1 MLAFLAGCVFK
12 ALTGGDL
19 REDLSCMLNA
29 LPEALGVPRLC
40 KATASDIRSPC
51 FPCNGQKVVRRP
63 LWDPRATLA
72 AASPAPVL
80 EAMKESP
87 TPPVSSS
94 GDDCTTDGSAVPSA
108 SPSNPTSASTS
119 KALVPAGPVV
129 ATAPSASCPASEDA
143 PAATCC
149 GEVQA
154 ESSSGG
160 DENDD
165 VSSYMQG
172 EVRLV
177 VTFEDG
183 SFRRFSKSVVEDFRK
198 LPLDAF
204 EERHGLQCWRSEGK
218 IGRGGYGLVH
228 VGLLQRPDGTT
239 RPVAAKL
246 FLGGLTKAKEQLNRE
261 VGAAM
266 QLQQACATASSSSS
280 SSSSPEQP
288 LPLLAAAERSPF
300 VRLLCHGGRPGQL
313 PMMVMELAKGC
324 VASELED
331 ATEKRDEIWA
341 QMEATQQQAD
351 AAAAANTDVAS
362 MSDNVTR
369 ARPAAPPGSGVLP
382 APRPPPPP
390 PGFEPLPAASPR
402 PCPPPPGFHA
412 LPAAPRPPLPPP
424 GFAPLLASPPV
435 PASAPAS
442 AATSAAEDPL
452 LPSVRVARAPP
463 GFPVPGTAS
472 APRCRDV
479 WEDVALL
486 PLKQVLAILVSLA
499 AAIKAMHRVGLV
511 HNDVKPAN
519 MLHRADDTYCLADF
533 GLAEQLSPADPTGTF
548 FFEMACGT
556 RHYMAPEVQSN
567 VPLTAAVDVYS
578 FGITALCV
586 AVTGSNSAAAD
597 WFAQQSW
604 WPAGDAP
611 AAARAFPAGIFPS
624 YLPLSL
630 ELLLL
635 DCVAWDP
642 QERPTAEQVVQRLAA
657 IWEEVVVC
665 GY

>member
-1 MLAFLAGCVFK
+1 MLSFLAGCVFK

-129 ATAPSASCPASEDA
+129 APAPSASCPASEDA

-198 LPLDAF
+198 LLLDAF

-324 VASELED
+324 VASVLED

-362 MSDNVTR
+362 MPDNVTR

-390 PGFEPLPAASPR
+390 PGFEPLLAASPR

-424 GFAPLLASPPV
+424 IALSHNSCIGF
-435 PASAPAS
+435 
-442 AATSAAEDPL
+442 
-452 LPSVRVARAPP
+452 
-463 GFPVPGTAS
+463 
-472 APRCRDV
+472 
-479 WEDVALL
+479 
-486 PLKQVLAILVSLA
+486 
-499 AAIKAMHRVGLV
+499 
-511 HNDVKPAN
+511 
-519 MLHRADDTYCLADF
+519 
-533 GLAEQLSPADPTGTF
+533 
-548 FFEMACGT
+548 
-556 RHYMAPEVQSN
+556 
-567 VPLTAAVDVYS
+567 S
-578 FGITALCV
+578 FGCFWTFRTLCM
-586 AVTGSNSAAAD
+586 D
-597 WFAQQSW
+597 
-604 WPAGDAP
+604 
-611 AAARAFPAGIFPS
+611 
-624 YLPLSL
+624 
-630 ELLLL
+630 
-635 DCVAWDP
+635 
-642 QERPTAEQVVQRLAA
+642 
-657 IWEEVVVC
+657 
-665 GY
+665 

>member
-1 MLAFLAGCVFK
+1 MGDWFEFGDSEVTEFTEAGWDWVGMI
-12 ALTGGDL
+12 A
-19 REDLSCMLNA
+19 
-29 LPEALGVPRLC
+29 
-40 KATASDIRSPC
+40 
-51 FPCNGQKVVRRP
+51 QVVRRP

-87 TPPVSSS
+87 TPP
-94 GDDCTTDGSAVPSA
+94 
-108 SPSNPTSASTS
+108 
-119 KALVPAGPVV
+119 
-129 ATAPSASCPASEDA
+129 
-143 PAATCC
+143 
-149 GEVQA
+149 VQA

-198 LPLDAF
+198 LPVS
-204 EERHGLQCWRSEGK
+204 GC
-218 IGRGGYGLVH
+218 LV
-228 VGLLQRPDGTT
+228 
-239 RPVAAKL
+239 
-246 FLGGLTKAKEQLNRE
+246 
-261 VGAAM
+261 
-266 QLQQACATASSSSS
+266 
-280 SSSSPEQP
+280 
-288 LPLLAAAERSPF
+288 
-300 VRLLCHGGRPGQL
+300 
-313 PMMVMELAKGC
+313 
-324 VASELED
+324 
-331 ATEKRDEIWA
+331 
-341 QMEATQQQAD
+341 
-351 AAAAANTDVAS
+351 
-362 MSDNVTR
+362 
-369 ARPAAPPGSGVLP
+369 
-382 APRPPPPP
+382 
-390 PGFEPLPAASPR
+390 
-402 PCPPPPGFHA
+402 
-412 LPAAPRPPLPPP
+412 
-424 GFAPLLASPPV
+424 
-435 PASAPAS
+435 
-442 AATSAAEDPL
+442 
-452 LPSVRVARAPP
+452 
-463 GFPVPGTAS
+463 
-472 APRCRDV
+472 
-479 WEDVALL
+479 
-486 PLKQVLAILVSLA
+486 LV
-499 AAIKAMHRVGLV
+499 
-511 HNDVKPAN
+511 DVKPAN